1 MKKIIK
7 LTETQL
13 HKIVKRV
20 LSEAYEG
27 GLIQQ
32 GDAPCEIWC
41 KVKLAKTGSNGDVV
55 KMIQHLLAANGF
67 NEKYVGGGMN
77 SGCDGKWQHC
87 DGKYRKHTK
96 DAVLEFQ
103 RKYSGL
109 INDGIVGFD
118 TLTVMCKNLKPSNDN
133 TGNFGLCKQQC
144 KCDDIEQRPPRLDN
158 EDPIVPP
165 GGGGDEGSWWD
176 IIKNPITDPIGH
188 IGDIWDIIIGDNP
201 KKHCEQ
207 VNYCVK
213 HAMGKDSK
221 NWEFF
226 LRCIGKKIDHP
237 ITNPNPKKGCT
248 DSAGNNLCKMI
259 PEPIPPGRMTTA
271 VMGYYYDPSKGKC
284 VSVSGG
290 SAPFRQ
296 MKKCTECCERKRQW
310 T

>member
-1 MKKIIK
+1 MKKVIK
-7 LTETQL
+7 LKESDLQR
-13 HKIVKRV
+13 IVKRV
-20 LSEAYEG
+20 LTESYEG
-27 GLIQQ
+27 GSIQQ
-32 GDAPCEIWC
+32 GDDSC
-41 KVKLAKTGSNGDVV
+41 KIRCKIKLAKSGSNGDVV
-55 KMIQHLLAANGF
+55 KYIQHLLAANGF
-67 NEKYVGGGMN
+67 NLKYQGGGM
-77 SGCDGKWQHC
+77 GKECSDLYQGC

-96 DAVLEFQ
+96 DAVMEFQ
-103 RKYSGL
+103 RKYK
-109 INDGIVGFD
+109 
-118 TLTVMCKNLKPSNDN
+118 LTVDGVVGYNTLMKMCEVFKPLSGTRTETVKAYDL
-133 TGNFGLCKQQC
+133 LCKDCDC
-144 KCDDIEQRPPRLDN
+144 KKQKDRELRDDKPIET
-158 EDPIVPP
+158 PI
-165 GGGGDEGSWWD
+165 GGGDEGSWWD

-296 MKKCTECCERKRQW
+296 MKKCTECCERK
-310 T
+310 